1 MFYIC
6 IYYMLEVDDEWYL
19 VSYNNDANYQK
30 FKTQQDAMRYQKEK
44 FNEGFSDAKVYYNA
58 EISIRIN

>member
-1 MFYIC
+1 MV
-6 IYYMLEVDDEWYL
+6 LEVDDEWYL
-19 VSYNNDANYQK
+19 VIYNNEANYQK
-30 FKTQQDAMRYQKEK
+30 FKTQIAAINYQKEK

>member
-1 MFYIC
+1 
-6 IYYMLEVDDEWYL
+6 MLEVDDEWYL